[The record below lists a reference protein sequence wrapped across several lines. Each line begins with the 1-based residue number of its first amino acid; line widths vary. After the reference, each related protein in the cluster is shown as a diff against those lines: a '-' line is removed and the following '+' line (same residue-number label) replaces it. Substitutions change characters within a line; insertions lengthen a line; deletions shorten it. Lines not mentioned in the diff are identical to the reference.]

1 MLLLALIGFLV
12 KKMVLKPK
20 SKKGSHKAN
29 ESSSQWPLGLPPLSS
44 TKKYI
49 GTKNLR
55 IKLSSIFVGFCILLY
70 VFSKFFN
77 PRGSKTTNQY
87 PPVHG
92 LYMNE
97 LPASSRL
104 IFPHVEHATILKE
117 IGIRGLY
124 VFRAEIDGS
133 KQYVL
138 KADDKPLT
146 DEEKKKTTDQV
157 YLVKKSFLDHGKLVY
172 RKKSDEP
179 DIVIV
184 TLVDFERYDLEN
196 IVKVV
201 QNRVDYAQIH
211 RYGVYVRW
219 IQEFLPVMSN
229 QDMDS
234 NYDFYKGLV
243 MRAALHAFPRAKKF
257 LFIDQD
263 ALIMN
268 LNLSLKKH
276 LLDKNILDVALLRNV
291 PIKPGSNVKTY
302 ENLDFST
309 VSMVI
314 PQDENGVLD
323 LTSFVVSND
332 YYSKAFLEFLID
344 PIVRDYG
351 WQESFPSVVAHV
363 LQWHP
368 QLLSKTAVVVPKI
381 MASEFDDTRSDDDID
396 AFHYTEGD
404 LIASFKGCREAGVC
418 AKYINNMY
426 SKTKKT

>member
-1 MLLLALIGFLV
+1 
-12 KKMVLKPK
+12 MVLKPK
-20 SKKGSHKAN
+20 SKKGSHKASEN
-29 ESSSQWPLGLPPLSS
+29 SSQWPLGIPPLSS

-49 GTKNLR
+49 TTKYLWIR
-55 IKLSSIFVGFCILLY
+55 VGSIFTGFCILLY

-77 PRGSKTTNQY
+77 PRDNTSSNNY
-87 PPVHG
+87 PAVHG

-97 LPASSRL
+97 LAASSRL

-124 VFRAEIDGS
+124 VFRADIDGT

-146 DEEKKKTTDQV
+146 DEEKKKSTDQV

-179 DIVIV
+179 EIVIV

-229 QDMDS
+229 QDMDT
-234 NYDFYKGLV
+234 NYDFYKALV
-243 MRAALHAFPRAKKF
+243 MRAALHAFPRTKSF

-263 ALIMN
+263 SLIMN

-276 LLDKNILDVALLRNV
+276 LLDKNILDLALLRNV
-291 PIKPGSNVKTY
+291 PIKPGSNVRTY
-302 ENLDFST
+302 DHIDFNA

-314 PQDENGVLD
+314 PQDENGILD
-323 LTSFVVSND
+323 LSSFVVSND

-368 QLLSKTAVVVPKI
+368 QLLSKTAIVVPKV
-381 MASEFDDTRSDDDID
+381 MASEFDDTRSEDEVD

-404 LIASFKGCREAGVC
+404 LVASFKGCRVAGTC

-426 SKTKKT
+426 ARTKKT

>member
-1 MLLLALIGFLV
+1 
-12 KKMVLKPK
+12 MVMKPK
-20 SKKGSHKAN
+20 SKKGSHKVSEN
-29 ESSSQWPLGLPPLSS
+29 SSQWPLGIPPLSS

-49 GTKNLR
+49 TTKYLWFR
-55 IKLSSIFVGFCILLY
+55 VGSIFTGFCLLLY

-77 PRGSKTTNQY
+77 PRGNTSSNNY
-87 PPVHG
+87 PAVHG

-104 IFPHVEHATILKE
+104 IFPHVEHAIILKE

-124 VFRAEIDGS
+124 VFRADIDGT

-138 KADDKPLT
+138 KTDDKPLT

-179 DIVIV
+179 EIIIV

-219 IQEFLPVMSN
+219 IQEFLPVMTN
-229 QDMDS
+229 QDMDT
-234 NYDFYKGLV
+234 NYDFYKPLI

-263 ALIMN
+263 SLIMN

-276 LLDKNILDVALLRNV
+276 LLDKNILDLALLRDV
-291 PIKPGSNVKTY
+291 PIKPGSNVRTY
-302 ENLDFST
+302 ENIDFNT

-314 PQDENGVLD
+314 PQDENGILD
-323 LTSFVVSND
+323 LSSFVVSND
-332 YYSKAFLEFLID
+332 YYSKAFLEFLMD
-344 PIVRDYG
+344 PIVRDFG

-368 QLLSKTAVVVPKI
+368 QLLSKTAVVVPKV
-381 MASEFDDTRSDDDID
+381 MASEFDDTISEEDVD

-404 LIASFKGCREAGVC
+404 LVASFKGCRASGTC

-426 SKTKKT
+426 ARTKKT